1 GYFGYWLANYYP
13 VKNERGE
20 IIGAGIIIADVTA
33 AKQTELALRESEMRF
48 RSVVDS
54 NMIGIGFWEAGGEI
68 TEANNALL
76 DMIGY
81 TREDLIS
88 GKIHWSNITPPEY
101 AELDRAAL
109 AQVAASGSCEP
120 FEKEYIRKD
129 GTRFPV
135 FVGAG
140 HLQGCTDKGSFFVV
154 DITDRKQAQNQIREN
169 EIRISNQLAELD
181 LVYNTTPVGLCFLDT
196 NLRYIRMNECLA
208 AINGRTI
215 ADHIGRTV
223 REAIPELANLVEP
236 IYRQVLATQT
246 PVLDME
252 LKAETLQQP
261 GVVRDWQ
268 VSFYP
273 VIDESGTLLGVS
285 SVVAEITDRNQAKR
299 VIQQSEALFRRLLDS
314 NIFGVAIGD
323 FTGRIAYANDS
334 LLNMVGYTRLDVLS
348 GQMRWD
354 NMTPSEYLHLDA
366 RAAGELRASGVATP
380 FKKEYIR
387 KDGSRVPVLMGATT
401 LCPDKGE
408 PETIVG
414 FYIDLTEISRVEA
427 ELKNN
432 QQRLQIAQ
440 QAGKIGTFE
449 WNVQTG
455 ELACTPEL
463 EALYGLPAGGF
474 QSSYQNLL
482 AMVHPDDRT
491 FTEQQVLAAATN
503 GEELNIEFRI
513 CRSDSSVAWIACR
526 AKVFQDE
533 RGLPLR
539 TIGVNVDIT
548 DRKQAEEARS
558 QINQTLEALI
568 QACPLA
574 ITVFGAEDGI
584 VKMWNP
590 AAERIFGWP
599 ESEAVGKFLPS
610 VPPDKREE
618 FMENLKGIRAGNAIA
633 GMETQRQRK
642 DGTSIDIGLWATPVR
657 DAKGNINCM
666 SIVADISDR
675 KQVEAEL
682 AQLLD
687 REQAARAEAEAI
699 NRRKDEFLAT
709 LSHELRTPLNAILGW
724 AQMLRTR
731 PYTPD
736 SLACGLE
743 AIERQSRVQT
753 QLVEDLLDVSRII
766 QGKLVLKPGWFV
778 MTKTI
783 EVALNCVSF
792 AAQAKSVTVSS
803 EFDPAI
809 SLMWGDAQRLQQ
821 VVSNLLTNAV
831 KFTPSGGTVQ
841 LRLSA
846 VAVANSP
853 SPNYIQIIVSD
864 TGKGISAEF
873 LPYVFDRFRQAD
885 GSITKAYGGL
895 GLGLAIVEHL
905 VELHGGT
912 VRAESPGEGL
922 GATFTVMLPLKQR
935 RSQQPQ
941 LIEERQLAAVSPG
954 ILAGL
959 KVLVVDDEPDNREF
973 LVLALKQL
981 GALAMAAASA
991 QEAIDILQQSPPDIL
1006 VSDIGMPVEDGYSLI
1021 RKVRSSESDK
1031 IKRLAAVALTAYAS
1045 EQDRHRAIEAGYDE
1059 HLAKPID
1066 SARFATVLAQLKT
1079 LH

>member
-1 GYFGYWLANYYP
+1 
-13 VKNERGE
+13 
-20 IIGAGIIIADVTA
+20 
-33 AKQTELALRESEMRF
+33 
-48 RSVVDS
+48 
-54 NMIGIGFWEAGGEI
+54 
-68 TEANNALL
+68 
-76 DMIGY
+76 
-81 TREDLIS
+81 
-88 GKIHWSNITPPEY
+88 
-101 AELDRAAL
+101 
-109 AQVAASGSCEP
+109 
-120 FEKEYIRKD
+120 
-129 GTRFPV
+129 
-135 FVGAG
+135 
-140 HLQGCTDKGSFFVV
+140 
-154 DITDRKQAQNQIREN
+154 
-169 EIRISNQLAELD
+169 
-181 LVYNTTPVGLCFLDT
+181 
-196 NLRYIRMNECLA
+196 
-208 AINGRTI
+208 
-215 ADHIGRTV
+215 
-223 REAIPELANLVEP
+223 
-236 IYRQVLATQT
+236 
-246 PVLDME
+246 
-252 LKAETLQQP
+252 
-261 GVVRDWQ
+261 
-268 VSFYP
+268 
-273 VIDESGTLLGVS
+273 
-285 SVVAEITDRNQAKR
+285 
-299 VIQQSEALFRRLLDS
+299 
-314 NIFGVAIGD
+314 
-323 FTGRIAYANDS
+323 
-334 LLNMVGYTRLDVLS
+334 
-348 GQMRWD
+348 
-354 NMTPSEYLHLDA
+354 
-366 RAAGELRASGVATP
+366 
-380 FKKEYIR
+380 
-387 KDGSRVPVLMGATT
+387 
-401 LCPDKGE
+401 
-408 PETIVG
+408 
-414 FYIDLTEISRVEA
+414 
-427 ELKNN
+427 
-432 QQRLQIAQ
+432 
-440 QAGKIGTFE
+440 
-449 WNVQTG
+449 
-455 ELACTPEL
+455 
-463 EALYGLPAGGF
+463 
-474 QSSYQNLL
+474 
-482 AMVHPDDRT
+482 
-491 FTEQQVLAAATN
+491 
-503 GEELNIEFRI
+503 
-513 CRSDSSVAWIACR
+513 
-526 AKVFQDE
+526 
-533 RGLPLR
+533 
-539 TIGVNVDIT
+539 
-548 DRKQAEEARS
+548 
-558 QINQTLEALI
+558 
-568 QACPLA
+568 
-574 ITVFGAEDGI
+574 
-584 VKMWNP
+584 
-590 AAERIFGWP
+590 
-599 ESEAVGKFLPS
+599 
-610 VPPDKREE
+610 
-618 FMENLKGIRAGNAIA
+618 
-633 GMETQRQRK
+633 
-642 DGTSIDIGLWATPVR
+642 
-657 DAKGNINCM
+657 M

-941 LIEERQLAAVSPG
+941 LREERQLAAVSPG